1 MTIFRYTDPQPLSKT
16 ENGWEPLTG
25 PSFTCSLLLGTIST
39 PLTSSID
46 ISILHPSTTS
56 NNQPHSSSLTNTDR
70 VISFQNQTDLIFSTS
85 SKSYGSAEEFLQ
97 DLSAIEK
104 NEGSSSENKIERKT
118 SGELKDEGDM
128 ILMNKLLYYFTKF
141 EIYFNI

>member
-1 MTIFRYTDPQPLSKT
+1 MYTDPQPLSKT

-39 PLTSSID
+39 PLSSTID
-46 ISILHPSTTS
+46 ISILSPS
-56 NNQPHSSSLTNTDR
+56 PSSPSITNPDR

-85 SKSYGSAEEFLQ
+85 SKSYGTAEEFLE

-104 NEGSSSENKIERKT
+104 SEGSSLENKNIERKT
-118 SGELKDEGDM
+118 SDELDGESDM
-128 ILMNKLLYYFTKF
+128 FVMNKLLYQK
-141 EIYFNI
+141 